1 MRFTIAT
8 FNVNSIRSRLQ
19 ILMEWLEK
27 RTPDVVCLQETKV
40 MDKDFP
46 GLVFESAGYRAAWF
60 GQKAWNGVAILS
72 RHPLEEVSRGLQAGG
87 PAEEARL
94 IRASCCG
101 VAIVNAYVPQGR
113 TPSDPQFAYKMAW
126 IRALRRLLSAEYSPE
141 QRLLLCGDLNH
152 APESIDVY
160 DPERLRG
167 HVCYHPDVNTIFR
180 RLLAWGLTDLF
191 RKHCP
196 EPRQYS
202 FYDYRIPRTVEQGM
216 GWRLDHILVTGPLAE
231 CSTDCYI
238 DLEPRLKLKPSDHT
252 PVVAEFELD
261 SK

>member
-1 MRFTIAT
+1 MHFKVAT

-27 RTPDVVCLQETKV
+27 QSPDVVCLQETKV
-40 MDKDFP
+40 VDKEFP

-72 RHPLEEVSRGLQAGG
+72 KHPLEEVSRGLQAGG
-87 PAEEARL
+87 PADDARL

-113 TPSDPQFAYKMAW
+113 APSDPQFSYKMAW
-126 IRALRRLLSAEYSPE
+126 MKALRRLLSAEYSPKH
-141 QRLLLCGDLNH
+141 RLLLCGDLNH

-167 HVCYHPDVNTIFR
+167 HVCYHPDINTVFR
-180 RLLAWGLTDLF
+180 RLLP
-191 RKHCP
+191 RKTSMEKINYGQHRSSDSHQHEEKEGP
-196 EPRQYS
+196 ARQDIGKGIVDDVIQS
-202 FYDYRIPRTVEQGM
+202 APTNEHEEQGRE
-216 GWRLDHILVTGPLAE
+216 GNR
-231 CSTDCYI
+231 
-238 DLEPRLKLKPSDHT
+238 
-252 PVVAEFELD
+252 FESNGSVHCGELY
-261 SK
+261 S